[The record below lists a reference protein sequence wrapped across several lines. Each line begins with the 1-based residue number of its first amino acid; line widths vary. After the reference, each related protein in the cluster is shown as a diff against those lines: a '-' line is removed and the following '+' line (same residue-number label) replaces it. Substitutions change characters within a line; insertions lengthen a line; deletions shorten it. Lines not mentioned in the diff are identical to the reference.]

1 MCSNSSWRWCQIL
14 LDYLSREHGE
24 HTHTECVCVL
34 LLSVPAWPVVSVWV
48 LTFILYITAR
58 ALTPAAP
65 LWFFFKGINQGSPLR
80 VHELPLGGALNNNR
94 KWLQFEALSVLFA
107 SVFVPNYF
115 RIPGDS
121 WRLSCILKF
130 PFFLVVTWTEMCCV
144 LSSVEPPSSHPQ
156 PLPPPVYEHT
166 ACLSGWMC
174 FPTGFSLAAVIALI
188 SVILFASHWS
198 TSTCAR
204 VSVLLEPKQVVLMV
218 VSVETCESEPPFMI
232 NICLSACFSSVVL
245 YMKINKQTEGNNYL
259 K

>member
-1 MCSNSSWRWCQIL
+1 MSNIVGLFEQGTRRTHTHGVCMCSPALCSCLACGLCVGPNLHLVHNSKSINPCCSTVI
-14 LDYLSREHGE
+14 
-24 HTHTECVCVL
+24 
-34 LLSVPAWPVVSVWV
+34 
-48 LTFILYITAR
+48 
-58 ALTPAAP
+58 
-65 LWFFFKGINQGSPLR
+65 FFKGITQGSPLR

-130 PFFLVVTWTEMCCV
+130 PFFLVVTWTEMCC